1 MAKRTLTFFFL
12 TICISLLNAQ
22 AEDHWA
28 VSLRAGFGSTTA
40 DEAITQITL
49 ISAEDEIVREVD
61 MGMMAGYTGGIDLRL
76 ATTDKYLFSASLD
89 VLDVSDRSQVYAN
102 TNGFIDDGRGRQITE
117 QNSYLAATAAIGVH
131 YRITEDDSKL
141 DWQVGG
147 VLTYSWFTHNYKSAF
162 TVITSGGDAFSTS
175 NVFSTRNSGKR
186 EGLAVEMKIAYLITP
201 RIGLGI
207 TGRYGLEGREFNRAR
222 MLALG
227 VQYSFGE

>member
-1 MAKRTLTFFFL
+1 MGGLPLRTHLKDHMNMAKRTLTFFFL

-147 VLTYSWFTHNYKSAF
+147 GADLFLVYAQLQISLHRHHLWRRCF
-162 TVITSGGDAFSTS
+162 
-175 NVFSTRNSGKR
+175 
-186 EGLAVEMKIAYLITP
+186 
-201 RIGLGI
+201 
-207 TGRYGLEGREFNRAR
+207 FNFQR
-222 MLALG
+222 
-227 VQYSFGE
+227 V